1 VANGRRP
8 ITPLRGLTAA
18 VLGVLAV
25 FVASAGAGMQS
36 WAIVALGAAL
46 GILAISMIVV
56 PSVRGGERAYV
67 AGTAHVVT
75 VSEAPA
81 SSLYGRCELQIVVD
95 APGIPPAAVKIRDPR
110 VPVSKWPDL
119 GATLPIMVA
128 VDDPRR
134 VRILWDDVQT
144 HAEAAAEE
152 SFPGYG
158 GERADDLADE
168 DPLDIPMDAPAPVDL
183 LDPMEEAE
191 PATTDLTD
199 DLADLRDLT
208 NDLPDLTGDLADPP
222 HLRDPPGRGPKA
234 TGPEPEPEQRADPPP
249 PPRGPSPAWVDLD
262 NAEPQTATAASS
274 AADSGVPRPRPR
286 PRPHRPSGPTASKT
300 PAGRAA
306 DEAGAAAAGAAAGF
320 ATATAVAEP
329 GVITDDE
336 PPPDETPPPTAGE
349 PVRSENDETARTVVG
364 ETGGAI
370 ASETAWPT
378 VDETARGEAAPVT
391 TAPGDAARTK
401 ASETSRP
408 AGSETARG
416 EAASDKTDPGE
427 TARPTAGETGHSET
441 ARPAAGETAYSG
453 TAYSGTAR
461 PAGGEGDRG
470 EAGRPAAGNGARSGA
485 VGRPGIPTTR
495 RPEGALQDREAA
507 PRQGVPLRPEA
518 APEVLF
524 EAVAGAAPAAF
535 IKPTAFPERT
545 IVPEP
550 RAAAEQAP
558 AQAFNDGH
566 AATREQ
572 DDMPTARVT
581 AIELDL
587 GDLITAYPSARPG
600 PAGSIHGVGITMLVT
615 DLTRSIA
622 FYRDMLGFAEIDS
635 GDGNAVLASGDTR
648 IVLRSARD
656 VPRVNRRLVHL
667 NLEVGDVNA
676 VYQELRSKGVRFTY
690 PPRAAN
696 RGERLELWAA
706 AFRDPDGHGI
716 AITQWRNRTD

>member
-1 VANGRRP
+1 MANGRRP
-8 ITPLRGLTAA
+8 ITLPRGLTAA
-18 VLGVLAV
+18 VLGVLAF

-46 GILAISMIVV
+46 GILAISLIVV

-95 APGIPPAAVKIRDPR
+95 APGLPPAAVKIRDPR

-152 SFPGYG
+152 QYFPGYG
-158 GERADDLADE
+158 GQRGEDPEEE

-199 DLADLRDLT
+199 DLAHLRDRT
-208 NDLPDLTGDLADPP
+208 NDLPDLTSDLADPP
-222 HLRDPPGRGPKA
+222 HLRDQPGEGRAA
-234 TGPEPEPEQRADPPP
+234 TGPEPEPTPVASADPPP
-249 PPRGPSPAWVDLD
+249 APRGPSPAWVDVD
-262 NAEPQTATAASS
+262 NAAAQTATAASS
-274 AADSGVPRPRPR
+274 RADSGVPRSRPSPRPY
-286 PRPHRPSGPTASKT
+286 RPSGPASSDA

-306 DEAGAAAAGAAAGF
+306 DQAGATAAGATAGS
-320 ATATAVAEP
+320 ATATVVAEP
-329 GVITDDE
+329 DHIADNE
-336 PPPDETPPPTAGE
+336 PSPGE
-349 PVRSENDETARTVVG
+349 PAPGEPLAAEPARPTNGETAQPAGNETARLAAG
-364 ETGGAI
+364 ETTLG
-370 ASETAWPT
+370 ET
-378 VDETARGEAAPVT
+378 
-391 TAPGDAARTK
+391 
-401 ASETSRP
+401 
-408 AGSETARG
+408 
-416 EAASDKTDPGE
+416 ASDKTGPGE
-427 TARPTAGETGHSET
+427 TARPTAGETAYSET
-441 ARPAAGETAYSG
+441 ARPAAG
-453 TAYSGTAR
+453 
-461 PAGGEGDRG
+461 GGARG
-470 EAGRPAAGNGARSGA
+470 ETGRPGAGNGVRSGA
-485 VGRPGIPTTR
+485 VGRPGIPTAR
-495 RPEGALQDREAA
+495 RPEGALQDREGA
-507 PRQGVPLRPEA
+507 PRQAAPLRPEA

-524 EAVAGAAPAAF
+524 EAIAEAAPAAF

-545 IVPEP
+545 TVPEP
-550 RAAAEQAP
+550 RTAAEQAP
-558 AQAFNDGH
+558 RQTFNDGH
-566 AATREQ
+566 AVIRER

-615 DLTRSIA
+615 DLARSIA
-622 FYRDMLGFAEIDS
+622 FYRDMLGFAEIDG

-716 AITQWRNRTD
+716 AITQWRNRTA